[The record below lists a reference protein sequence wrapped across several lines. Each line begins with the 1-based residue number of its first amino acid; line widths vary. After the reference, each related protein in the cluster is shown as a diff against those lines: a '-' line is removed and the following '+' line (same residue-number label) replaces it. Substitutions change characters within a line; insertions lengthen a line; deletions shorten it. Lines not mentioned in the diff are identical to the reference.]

1 MGDSP
6 LREPEREEEYL
17 TEEADA
23 PETKKMSGKARRRFW
38 ETELLRLIL
47 YLLVLFTVT
56 ILFIRFVMQR
66 TDVSGNSMLP
76 MLEDGDSLLVDKISY
91 RFRDPDRF
99 DIVVFPF
106 TQSEE
111 TFFIKRVIGLP
122 GETVQITEDGRIW
135 INGEQLEE
143 HYGLE
148 VIRDPGRAVTPVVLS
163 EGEYFVLGDNRN
175 NSLDSRRIEVG
186 NIHEDQIIGRAW
198 IRIYPFAN
206 FGFIKHQ

>member
-1 MGDSP
+1 M
-6 LREPEREEEYL
+6 REPEREEEYL
-17 TEEADA
+17 QDETDA
-23 PETKKMSGKARRRFW
+23 SETKKMSGKEKRRFW

-76 MLEDGDSLLVDKISY
+76 TLEDGNSLLVDKISY

-122 GETVQITEDGRIW
+122 GETVQITEDGKIW
-135 INGEQLEE
+135 INGTHLEE
-143 HYGLE
+143 HYGME
-148 VIRDPGRAVTPVVLS
+148 VIKDPGRAIEPVVLG
-163 EGEYFVLGDNRN
+163 EDEYFVMGDNRN

-186 NIHEDQIIGRAW
+186 NIHADELIGRAW
-198 IRIYPFAN
+198 IRVYPFSE
-206 FGFIKHQ
+206 FGFIRHQ

>member
-17 TEEADA
+17 AEEADA

-206 FGFIKHQ
+206 FGFI

>member
-23 PETKKMSGKARRRFW
+23 PETKTMSGKAKRRFW

>member
-1 MGDSP
+1 M
-6 LREPEREEEYL
+6 REPEEYL
-17 TEEADA
+17 QEEADA
-23 PETKKMSGKARRRFW
+23 PEPKKMSGKAKRRFW
-38 ETELLRLIL
+38 ETEVLRLIL

-76 MLEDGDSLLVDKISY
+76 TLEDGNSLLVDKISY
-91 RFRDPDRF
+91 RFRDPQRF

-122 GETVQITEDGRIW
+122 GETVQITEDGKIW
-135 INGEQLEE
+135 INGVQLEE
-143 HYGLE
+143 HYGME
-148 VIRDPGRAVTPVVLS
+148 VIRDPGRAIEPVVLG
-163 EGEYFVLGDNRN
+163 EDEYFVMGDNRN

-186 NIHEDQIIGRAW
+186 NIHADELIGRAW
-198 IRIYPFAN
+198 IRVYPFSE
-206 FGFIKHQ
+206 FGFIRHQ

>member
-1 MGDSP
+1 MEDSQS
-6 LREPEREEEYL
+6 REPEQEQK
-17 TEEADA
+17 TEKEHV
-23 PETKKMSGKARRRFW
+23 PVKRQFKEILHT
-38 ETELLRLIL
+38 IL

-91 RFRDPDRF
+91 RFKDPQRF

-135 INGEQLEE
+135 INGEVLEE

-148 VIRDPGRAVTPVVLS
+148 VIRDPGRAAQPVLLG
-163 EGEYFVLGDNRN
+163 EDEYFVVGDNRN
-175 NSLDSRRIEVG
+175 NSLDSRREEVG
-186 NIHEDQIIGRAW
+186 NIHRDELIGRAW
-198 IRIYPFAN
+198 IRIFPFSN